1 MAVDYV
7 YRLEQPHVPGQLAKV
22 CARIAEQAGLIGD
35 ISTVSIGR
43 DRSIREISVEVRD
56 DEQAK
61 RVAAELGEVDGVR
74 VISFWDRALHA
85 HEGGKL
91 AIVPSR
97 EMRTLQDMR
106 DVYTPGVARVC
117 MAIAEEPALAH
128 RFTMIGRTVAICTN
142 GTRVLG
148 LGDIGPV
155 ASMPVMEGKAMFY
168 RQLAGISAIPILI
181 NADEP
186 DEFVETVKRIS
197 GGFGGIHLED
207 IRAPDCFEIESRLI
221 ADLEIPVMHDDV
233 HGTAV
238 ATLAAVLV
246 ACEHAGIS
254 LSDSTVGQI
263 GLGAAGFGIA
273 NLIHEAGAKGILASD
288 PSEASHQRARDAGIE
303 VTSFEDVMER
313 ARIVVATTG
322 QPGLISPDM
331 VRDGQI
337 IMALTNP
344 DPEIAPKDA
353 EAAGAAFAADG
364 AMVNNVLGFPGI
376 FRGALAAGSQVISTG
391 MKLAAAQAIAG
402 LTAEAELVPDA
413 LDPAVHA
420 EVARAVEAAARDEGH
435 ADPGRVPAGL

>member
-7 YRLEQPHVPGQLAKV
+7 YRVEQPHLPGQLAKL
-22 CARIAEQAGLIGD
+22 CGRIADQSGLIGD
-35 ISTVSIGR
+35 IRTVSIGR
-43 DRSIREISVEVRD
+43 DRSIREISVEVSG

-61 RVAAELGEVDGVR
+61 RVAQELEGLEAVR

-97 EMRTLQDMR
+97 EMHTLQDMR

-117 MAIAEEPALAH
+117 TAIAEEPSLAH

-168 RQLAGISAIPILI
+168 RQLAGISAIPILVD
-181 NADEP
+181 AKDP
-186 DEFVETVKRIS
+186 GDFVETVKRIS

-207 IRAPDCFEIESRLI
+207 IRAPDCFEIEARLI
-221 ADLEIPVMHDDV
+221 EELEIPVMHDDV

-238 ATLAAVLV
+238 ATLGAVLV
-246 ACEHAGIS
+246 ACDHAGTE
-254 LSDSTVGQI
+254 LSESVVGQL

-273 NLIHEAGAKGILASD
+273 NLIREAGAKAVIASD
-288 PSEASHQRARDAGIE
+288 PSEASHARARDAGIE
-303 VTSFEDVMER
+303 VVSFEEVMER

-322 QPGLISPDM
+322 QPGLITPDM
-331 VRDGQI
+331 VREGQI
-337 IMALTNP
+337 VMALTNP
-344 DPEIAPKDA
+344 DPEIAPKEA

-376 FRGALAAGSQVISTG
+376 FRGALAAGSNVISIS
-391 MKLAAAQAIAG
+391 MKLAAAHAIAS
-402 LTAEAELVPDA
+402 LTAESELVPDA

-420 EVARAVEAAARDEGH
+420 EVARAVAEAARSEGL
-435 ADPGRVPAGL
+435 AQPERVPAGL